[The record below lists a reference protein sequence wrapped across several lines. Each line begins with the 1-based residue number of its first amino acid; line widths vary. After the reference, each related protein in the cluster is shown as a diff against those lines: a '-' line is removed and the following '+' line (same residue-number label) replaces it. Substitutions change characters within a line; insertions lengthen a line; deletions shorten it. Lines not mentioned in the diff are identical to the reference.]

1 MGNPMTTAPAPLTS
15 TANPVKATELAASPT
30 LPAACAAR
38 PKANPSHANPQQP
51 HTAVRSAHAYFP
63 CDHDGERGKRGDRG
77 VAGWDRVTTEG
88 LYCES
93 KAGRPAGD
101 VGAAG

>member
-1 MGNPMTTAPAPLTS
+1 M
-15 TANPVKATELAASPT
+15 
-30 LPAACAAR
+30 LPGAGR
-38 PKANPSHANPQQP
+38 KRGMESYSDGRRQP